1 MATINAYKM
10 DGLGNDFLIIDR
22 RKLSVNLSKK
32 QIIDF
37 ADRKNI
43 GFDQLIYIEKEM
55 DKYVPITIFNSDGNE
70 VDACGNGSRCIIAL
84 LPLIDSTSKEEYDK
98 NSKKTISLKT
108 KNRILTGS
116 LTGKREVQLDMG
128 KPIFDWNKIPL
139 SKKINT
145 RKVDM
150 EIDGDKFNF
159 GFCVN
164 VGNPHI
170 IFFNVFNENFD
181 KYFRNLENIG
191 PKIESHELFPEK
203 VNVTFA
209 SIVNKEHIALRVW
222 ERGAG
227 LTKACGT
234 AACAAAVAAYELKLV
249 KKTVTVDFVQNT
261 KENRGLYINIVP
273 ELENKILMEGP
284 TSGPSKIQLKV

>member
-181 KYFRNLENIG
+181 KYFNNLEIIG
-191 PKIESHELFPEK
+191 PKIENHELFPEK

-284 TSGPSKIQLKV
+284 TSGPSKIQLEV

>member
-1 MATINAYKM
+1 MNT
-10 DGLGNDFLIIDR
+10 
-22 RKLSVNLSKK
+22 
-32 QIIDF
+32 
-37 ADRKNI
+37 
-43 GFDQLIYIEKEM
+43 KEI
-55 DKYVPITIFNSDGNE
+55 K
-70 VDACGNGSRCIIAL
+70 
-84 LPLIDSTSKEEYDK
+84 
-98 NSKKTISLKT
+98 LKT
-108 KNRILTGS
+108 NNRLLNAKIVGNLQVE
-116 LTGKREVQLDMG
+116 LEMG
-128 KPIFDWNKIPL
+128 KPLFGSEDIPL

-145 RKVDM
+145 ADITL
-150 EIDGDKFNF
+150 EINNKKFTG

-170 IFFNVFNENFD
+170 IFFMENCFEQD
-181 KYFRNLENIG
+181 LKSIG
-191 PKIESHELFPEK
+191 PKIENHNLFPEK
-203 VNVTFA
+203 TNVTMA
-209 SIVNKEHIALRVW
+209 QIIDGNNITVNVW

-284 TSGPSKIQLKV
+284 TSGPSTIQLKV